1 MRTGHGLATDAD
13 WLWTG
18 HGHGLAMDLN
28 LDVFEWTRRVHR
40 ASILRPLRGHRILR
54 WLRGRA
60 YLGIKHDK
68 NLIASAVE

>member
-13 WLWTG
+13 WLWTVHG

-28 LDVFEWTRRVHR
+28 LDV
-40 ASILRPLRGHRILR
+40 LGGHGAATARLFCGHIILR